1 MKFLS
6 RIRARPLPA
15 KSKPVRFIGGTR
27 DDMDMR
33 PHGRPIGDCPRDT
46 PGCIYADCSSAAGRS
61 CYGAAAPIHVDMF
74 TPEELAYGLSHEE
87 AAMLRAANLS

>member
-6 RIRARPLPA
+6 RIRARPMTARRAPSLEPP
-15 KSKPVRFIGGTR
+15 S
-27 DDMDMR
+27 R
-33 PHGRPIGDCPRDT
+33 PSRPIGDCPRDT
-46 PGCIYADCSSAAGRS
+46 PGCIYADCSPAGGKS

-74 TPEELAYGLSHEE
+74 APEELAYGLSHEE